1 MGCCEPGSGCYRF
14 WTNKYVVIGLVVL
27 NFIGFF
33 GWIAGAIYVTAVGNT
48 SQMWMWAM
56 PWTHAFNFYILPLQ
70 KVEGKQRKL
79 LLRPSLNKIMTQV
92 PKKL

>member
-56 PWTHAFNFYILPLQ
+56 PWTHAFNFYFPY
-70 KVEGKQRKL
+70 
-79 LLRPSLNKIMTQV
+79 
-92 PKKL
+92 KKWRENRGNCSSGPA